1 MTGMEMS
8 TGLHGWPAT
17 LDTHA
22 EKKDHIQL
30 HSAAL
35 ESLVFCMVDESGVS
49 RSWKS
54 HFLVT
59 E

>member
-1 MTGMEMS
+1 MEMS